1 MKISIFALLLVMA
14 LAGGAAAQ
22 EGALRLTLKEAVK
35 LAVEKNLDVRAEL
48 YNPAVA
54 EADMRGSKG
63 IYNPLLTLL
72 ANYQESNTLP
82 ANSFIIGGV
91 TVNRQDSLQYN
102 AGISQ
107 LIPSGGTVGVAL
119 NNNWNHNNSKSSGIL
134 NNYFQSDLTLTFLQ
148 PLLKN
153 FGKETTEL
161 NISVA
166 KFNKEGSLEQFK
178 TRLSDIISQVRTQY
192 FQLYSVREDLE
203 VKKTSLALAEKI
215 LSDTEARVRVGVLPA
230 MEILNAQFGVAS
242 RQKELIDAERALK
255 DRIDSLRLLLQLRDA
270 ADIIPADT
278 PFRDGYPVDESREI
292 AHALASRPDLRQQR
306 VTLRTSELQSRVAR
320 NLSSPD
326 LSFTASSAFTG
337 LDRNYNRDLEQVGS
351 GRYPVWSAGLQLNY
365 PLGNDAARN
374 DYIRSKLRVAQSQTQ
389 VRSLEET
396 VTYDVR
402 TAVRGV
408 SSGYVQ
414 LEVTARG
421 RAYAEERLQAFIK
434 RNQVGLA
441 TTKDVLD
448 VENELVTAK
457 GNQLRAVA
465 DYNNAITAL
474 WKATGELLEREGITI
489 SEQDADALYEKSR

>member
-1 MKISIFALLLVMA
+1 MKRYVLAVALLTA
-14 LAGGAAAQ
+14 CSGAATAQ
-22 EGALRLTLKEAVK
+22 EGPVRLTLKEAVK
-35 LAVEKNLDVRAEL
+35 LAVERNLDVRAEL
-48 YNPAVA
+48 YNPAAA
-54 EADMRGSKG
+54 EADMRGSMG
-63 IYNPLLTLL
+63 IYNPLLTML

-102 AGISQ
+102 AGINQ

-119 NNNWNHNNSKSSGIL
+119 NNNWNHNNSQSAGIL

-148 PLLKN
+148 PLLKK
-153 FGKETTEL
+153 FGKEATEL

-166 KFNKEGSLEQFK
+166 KFNKEGALEQFK
-178 TRLSDIISQVRTQY
+178 TRLSDIISQVRNQY
-192 FQLYSVREDLE
+192 FQLFSVREDLE

-215 LSDTEARVRVGVLPA
+215 LSDTEARVRAGVLPA

-255 DRIDSLRLLLQLRDA
+255 DQIDSLRQLLQLQDA

-292 AHALASRPDLRQQR
+292 ERALATRPDLRQQR
-306 VTLRTSELQSRVAR
+306 VTLKTSELQSRVAR

-337 LDRNYNRDLEQVGS
+337 LNRNYNRDLEQVGS
-351 GRYPVWSAGLQLNY
+351 GRYPVWSVGLQLNY
-365 PLGNDAARN
+365 PLGNDAAKN

-402 TAVRGV
+402 TAARGV

-441 TTKDVLD
+441 TTRDVLD

-457 GNQLRAVA
+457 GNQIRAVA

-474 WKATGELLEREGITI
+474 WKATGEILEREGITI
-489 SEQDADALYEKSR
+489 SEQDADALYEKNR